1 MQIPVNPALTAL
13 LDSLPHS
20 PTPFALQTVPVPG
33 TNPPQTN
40 TVVVCPS
47 HKQSYC
53 ETCGVD
59 YNALN
64 FMHQFLRA
72 APTDAIPPPPNVA
85 PPPQRAEQ
93 IKAAKEAGNVSGTVT
108 ATETHPLPSVLV
120 YYLDM
125 TYPMYYLL
133 TPTTGRIQEPAV
145 RTGDPTLLS
154 FSGYGTLPPAL
165 GTRRDREG
173 RDRDRAVQPFRCFC
187 ICRIMVRRRFPS
199 M

>member
-1 MQIPVNPALTAL
+1 MQVPVNPALTAL
-13 LDSLPHS
+13 LDSLPHN

-33 TNPPQTN
+33 SNPPQTN
-40 TVVVCPS
+40 TVVVCPA

-93 IKAAKEAGNVSGTVT
+93 IRAAKEAGNVS
-108 ATETHPLPSVLV
+108 
-120 YYLDM
+120 
-125 TYPMYYLL
+125 
-133 TPTTGRIQEPAV
+133 
-145 RTGDPTLLS
+145 
-154 FSGYGTLPPAL
+154 
-165 GTRRDREG
+165 
-173 RDRDRAVQPFRCFC
+173 
-187 ICRIMVRRRFPS
+187 
-199 M
+199 